1 LHSHVS
7 HQPNRE
13 TKPKHITK
21 SNRSKRKRRAHVL
34 QLNAPGSAF
43 TFKEEEERMSCK
55 KKKKLKTENQRS
67 S

>member
-21 SNRSKRKRRAHVL
+21 SKVKEKEEVL

-55 KKKKLKTENQRS
+55 KN
-67 S
+67 